1 MDPTLNELLDEVFDE
16 TVVKCLGECSTLDW
30 VVVAAERTL
39 FSDLSEAK
47 EGWNNQKK
55 FFARPG
61 DAANSYVLWEPFQ
74 SQRALI
80 REGKPRTTLGGHIFE
95 TTMIN
100 SYWYHN
106 VLYYMKYLHA
116 STYVSCDERWWI
128 FVCLFKSF
136 PIFFSIQ

>member
-1 MDPTLNELLDEVFDE
+1 MFSHFKNVTVCFNDDKVDPPTLVKLLDEVFDE

-61 DAANSYVLWEPFQ
+61 DAANSYDRTYCK
-74 SQRALI
+74 SR
-80 REGKPRTTLGGHIFE
+80 PRVNAH
-95 TTMIN
+95 
-100 SYWYHN
+100 
-106 VLYYMKYLHA
+106 
-116 STYVSCDERWWI
+116 
-128 FVCLFKSF
+128 
-136 PIFFSIQ
+136 